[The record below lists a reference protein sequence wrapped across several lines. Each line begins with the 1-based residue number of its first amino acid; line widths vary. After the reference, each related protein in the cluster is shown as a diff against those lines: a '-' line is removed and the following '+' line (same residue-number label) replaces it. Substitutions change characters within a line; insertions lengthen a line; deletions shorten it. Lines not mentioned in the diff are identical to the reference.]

1 MVEFWT
7 QRKRPLRLE
16 RRIEFPNYDAT
27 REFLDF
33 TGDLSE
39 REDCYPDMNFGSTH
53 VSMTIHIEDEAA
65 GLTDKQKLFI
75 DEVNKY
81 APGDK
86 VQRTLDGDYSDHK
99 GD

>member
-1 MVEFWT
+1 MVDFWT

-16 RRIEFPNYDAT
+16 RRIEFPDYDAT

-39 REDCYPDMNFGSTH
+39 REDFYPDMNFGSTH
-53 VSMTIHIEDEAA
+53 VSMTINIEDETV
-65 GLTDKQKLFI
+65 GLTAKQKAFI
-75 DEVNKY
+75 EHVNEY
-81 APGDK
+81 APADK
-86 VQRTLDGDYSDHK
+86 VQQSLDGGYTDQK